1 MGSEKNFEG
10 FPEGRMEL
18 IPVPD
23 LFFRDLIP
31 KIDNL
36 NELKVTLYAFW
47 ALTRR
52 GGSFKYLVKSR
63 LLKDKALLTGLT
75 GEEPKGELLEA
86 ALAAA
91 ERRGTLLPV
100 ELEFA
105 GEPDRF
111 YFLNSAKGR
120 AGAKAAERG
129 EWRPGPEQDLP
140 IELEL
145 SKPNIYQLY
154 EQNIGPLT
162 PMIAESLR
170 EAEKTYPASWI
181 EDATRIAVENNVRK
195 WRYIEAIL
203 QGWYTQ
209 GRDDREDR
217 SDTEKARRKYL
228 QGDFDDF

>member
-1 MGSEKNFEG
+1 MGSEKRFDG

-18 IPVPD
+18 TPVPD
-23 LFFRDLIP
+23 LFFRDLLP

-47 ALTRR
+47 ALSRTE
-52 GGSFKYLVKSR
+52 GSFKYLWKSW
-63 LLKDKALLTGLT
+63 LLKDDALLAGLT
-75 GEEPKGELLEA
+75 GGEPKIELLDT
-86 ALAAA
+86 ALTAA
-91 ERRGTLLPV
+91 EQRGTLLRT
-100 ELEFA
+100 ELELD
-105 GEPDRF
+105 GNVEEF

-120 AGAKAAERG
+120 AAVQAAERG
-129 EWRPGPEQDLP
+129 EWRPSLEQAAP
-140 IELEL
+140 IELSL
-145 SKPNIYQLY
+145 GKPNIYQLY

-162 PMIAESLR
+162 PMIAERLR
-170 EAEKTYPASWI
+170 LAEKTYPASWI
-181 EDATRIAVENNVRK
+181 EEATRIAVENNVRK

-203 QGWYTQ
+203 EGWQTQ